1 MSEKARAA
9 RNLFLKEN
17 FGVLSTISV
26 DIPGYPFGS
35 IVPYCVD
42 EQCRPV
48 VYISHIAQHT
58 RNLLADPRVSLIVV
72 ERNPDSDDVQAQ
84 GRVTYIANAQNIGAA
99 EPEIRAKYFR
109 YFPAA
114 RQYEATHDFAFFRLE
129 LVRLRFIGGFG
140 QIFWVEPKEFL
151 IQNSF
156 SFQEEKGII
165 DHMNRDHAEALRHY
179 AGGVAAVMTGID
191 SEGFDML
198 VAGKKRRRE
207 FDSPVFTMEQAR
219 QALIAM
225 TKRPA

>member
-9 RNLFLKEN
+9 RNLFLSQN

-42 EQCRPV
+42 ERCRPI

-58 RNLLADPRVSLIVV
+58 RNVLADSRVSLTVI
-72 ERNPDSDDVQAQ
+72 ERNPDSDDVQAE
-84 GRVTYIANAQNIGAA
+84 GRLTYVADARDIGAG
-99 EPEIRAKYFR
+99 EPEIRTKYFR

-114 RQYEATHDFAFFRLE
+114 RQYEATHDFSFFRLE
-129 LVRLRFIGGFG
+129 LVRLRFIADFG
-140 QIFWVEPKEFL
+140 QIFWLEPKEIL
-151 IQNSF
+151 IQNPF

-165 DHMNRDHAEALRHY
+165 EHMNGDHSEALRHY

-219 QALIAM
+219 QALISMA
-225 TKRPA
+225 KRQA